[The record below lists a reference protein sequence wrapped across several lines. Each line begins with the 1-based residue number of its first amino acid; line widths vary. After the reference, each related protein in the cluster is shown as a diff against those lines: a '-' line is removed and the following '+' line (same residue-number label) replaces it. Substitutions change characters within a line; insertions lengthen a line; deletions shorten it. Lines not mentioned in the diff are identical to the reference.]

1 MGTLMKLERK
11 PAGAKWREDL
21 LKKITAE
28 LDAGK
33 IVTIDVQ
40 TPMMTPQ
47 QVARELGLSRTTVL
61 RRIESGELRASKR
74 GNRNVIAVAD
84 FEKFRASYLGE
95 LGTAFAD
102 DF

>member
-1 MGTLMKLERK
+1 MSTLMKIEKK
-11 PAGAKWREDL
+11 PAGAKWREEL
-21 LKKITAE
+21 LTKITAE
-28 LDAGK
+28 LDAGR

-40 TPMMTPQ
+40 TPVMTPQ

-74 GNRNVIAVAD
+74 GNRNVITVAD
-84 FEKFRASYLGE
+84 FERFRAAYLGD
-95 LGTAFAD
+95 LGTALAD

>member
-1 MGTLMKLERK
+1 MSTLMKLERK

-84 FEKFRASYLGE
+84 FKKFRASYLGE